1 MIKNQHLPQPGE
13 FIAEWEQTHFQAPS
27 FRQEYDAL
35 RRAWD
40 SMFAFRRQAMNEKAC
55 GKALAYLEQN
65 GYAKEAAELAKVYE
79 AAKAD
84 VQWWDEYMPAY
95 VWLQSHGGSK
105 EAFDELGDVICQ
117 ECMTRFLPR
126 IKAYAILMQAQDVQ
140 ARMDGKTLYHVK
152 KAIKGILDTK
162 RKNLQKIHS

>member
-40 SMFAFRRQAMNEKAC
+40 SMFAFRRQALNEKAC
-55 GKALAYLEQN
+55 GKALAYLEMN
-65 GYAKEAAELAKVYE
+65 GYAKEAAEGIRSRQGRRAMVGRIHARLRMA
-79 AAKAD
+79 
-84 VQWWDEYMPAY
+84 
-95 VWLQSHGGSK
+95 QSHGGSK

-152 KAIKGILDTK
+152 KAIKGVLDTK
-162 RKNLQKIHS
+162 KKNLQKIHS